1 MSYKFKF
8 CVILVM
14 MMSMALMYGGSAST
28 VNLRPSLRKVNSAL
42 EPIRIR
48 KQQQTMISNAR
59 FTTPPTSLRSTS
71 SSFVNSG
78 LLRSEVDKFI
88 HSIARS
94 SYGGALST
102 ECSVAL
108 STEALRWLFGVA
120 AVVLMLS
127 KHTAI
132 NKSFLVP
139 LLALEAPG
147 DVFSWIRGDYGLW
160 TAFLVF
166 LVRLFYYIPG
176 ELELP
181 FLFVLLV
188 IIAPYQATNLR
199 GTQAGMVIS
208 MAASAYLIYQHV
220 TKTGGIKKAFDQGV
234 VVPTIAA
241 VFLICVPLVFF
252 IQGFIF

>member
-1 MSYKFKF
+1 
-8 CVILVM
+8 
-14 MMSMALMYGGSAST
+14 MMSMALMHGGSASA
-28 VNLRPSLRKVNSAL
+28 VNLGPSICKVKSAL
-42 EPIRIR
+42 NPIRR
-48 KQQQTMISNAR
+48 TPKQQQKMISNAR

-71 SSFVNSG
+71 SSFMNSG

-88 HSIARS
+88 HSIPRS
-94 SYGGALST
+94 SCGGALST

-127 KHTAI
+127 KHTALD
-132 NKSFLVP
+132 KSFLVP

-147 DVFSWIRGDYGLW
+147 DVISWIRADYGLW

-188 IIAPYQATNLR
+188 IIAPYQALNLR

-208 MAASAYLIYQHV
+208 IAASAYLIYQHV
-220 TKTGGIKKAFDQGV
+220 TRTGGIKKVFDQGV

-241 VFLICVPLVFF
+241 ACLIIVP
-252 IQGFIF
+252 FIFLVKGYIF

>member
-1 MSYKFKF
+1 
-8 CVILVM
+8 M
-14 MMSMALMYGGSAST
+14 MNMALMYGGSVSA
-28 VNLRPSLRKVNSAL
+28 VNPRPSLCKVNSVL
-42 EPIRIR
+42 DPIRRIR
-48 KQQQTMISNAR
+48 KQPQKMISNAG
-59 FTTPPTSLRSTS
+59 FTTPPISLRSNS
-71 SSFVNSG
+71 SSFMNSG
-78 LLRSEVDKFI
+78 LLRLEVNKFTDNI
-88 HSIARS
+88 PRS
-94 SYGGALST
+94 SHGGALSS
-102 ECSVAL
+102 ECSVAV

-127 KHTAI
+127 KHTAM

-147 DVFSWIRGDYGLW
+147 EVISWIRGDYGLW

-188 IIAPYQATNLR
+188 IIAPFQATNLR

-208 MAASAYLIYQHV
+208 IAASAYLIYQHL
-220 TKTGGIKKAFDQGV
+220 TRTGGLKKAFDEGV
-234 VVPTIAA
+234 VVPTVAVACLIIVPC
-241 VFLICVPLVFF
+241 VFLIK
-252 IQGFIF
+252 GFIF

>member
-1 MSYKFKF
+1 MS
-8 CVILVM
+8 
-14 MMSMALMYGGSAST
+14 GGRASAVS
-28 VNLRPSLRKVNSAL
+28 LRPSLCKVNSAH
-42 EPIRIR
+42 EPIRRAR
-48 KQQQTMISNAR
+48 KQQQKMISNAR
-59 FTTPPTSLRSTS
+59 FTIPPTSLRSTS
-71 SSFVNSG
+71 SSFMDSG
-78 LLRSEVDKFI
+78 LLRLEVDKFT
-88 HSIARS
+88 HTIARS

-102 ECSVAL
+102 ECSIAIT
-108 STEALRWLFGVA
+108 TEALRWLFGVS

-127 KHTAI
+127 KHTAM

-139 LLALEAPG
+139 LLALEVPG

-208 MAASAYLIYQHV
+208 IAASAYLMYQHI
-220 TKTGGIKKAFDQGV
+220 TRTGGPKKAFDQGV
-234 VVPTIAA
+234 VVPTIAVA
-241 VFLICVPLVFF
+241 CLIIIPCIFL
-252 IQGFIF
+252 IQGFVF